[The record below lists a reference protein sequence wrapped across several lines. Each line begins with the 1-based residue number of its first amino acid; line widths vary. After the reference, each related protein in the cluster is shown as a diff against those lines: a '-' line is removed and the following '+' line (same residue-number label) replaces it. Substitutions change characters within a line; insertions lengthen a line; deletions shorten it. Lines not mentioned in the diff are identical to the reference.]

1 MKRLFFSGYTEGKKD
16 HMMTT
21 QTKNFERLKVQ
32 LIRFLIQFVGQ
43 HNNFYKQSFL
53 VHLQFD
59 LWRFNQQREI
69 WDTNRELNS
78 LKPTLTSGL
87 ALTQG

>member
-1 MKRLFFSGYTEGKKD
+1 
-16 HMMTT
+16 MMTT

-32 LIRFLIQFVGQ
+32 LIRFLTQFVGQ
-43 HNNFYKQSFL
+43 HSNFYKQSFL

-59 LWRFNQQREI
+59 LWRFNKQRVK
-69 WDTNRELNS
+69 WYTTRGLNS
-78 LKPTLTSGL
+78 LKPRLTSGL